1 LQIEHFAERETPG
14 DERSQQI
21 TTVYTDN
28 REMIESFSV
37 VSMELTT
44 LAHNLQ
50 TADLE
55 RIQKVSK
62 NASF

>member
-1 LQIEHFAERETPG
+1 LLNGETPG
-14 DERSQQI
+14 DERSQHI

-55 RIQKVSK
+55 RIQKVSGK
-62 NASF
+62 THFINSL